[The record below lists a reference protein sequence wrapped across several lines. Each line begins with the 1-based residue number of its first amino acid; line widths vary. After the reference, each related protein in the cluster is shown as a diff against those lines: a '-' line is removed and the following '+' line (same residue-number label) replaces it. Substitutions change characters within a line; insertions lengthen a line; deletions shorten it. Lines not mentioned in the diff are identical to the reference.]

1 MVAKHAS
8 MYLHKFIIRRP
19 EFPDD
24 IPEALRQV
32 SEQCLIRKVKSSL
45 DLLLFNTQHTF
56 FILMNDKQRFL
67 FSFIRDLLNTT
78 MRFIIEKKLLDQ
90 QQSQC

>member
-1 MVAKHAS
+1 MDFLDGHGGAMVAKHAS

-32 SEQCLIRKVKSSL
+32 SEDDDEMTL
-45 DLLLFNTQHTF
+45 D
-56 FILMNDKQRFL
+56 
-67 FSFIRDLLNTT
+67 
-78 MRFIIEKKLLDQ
+78 II
-90 QQSQC
+90 SISN